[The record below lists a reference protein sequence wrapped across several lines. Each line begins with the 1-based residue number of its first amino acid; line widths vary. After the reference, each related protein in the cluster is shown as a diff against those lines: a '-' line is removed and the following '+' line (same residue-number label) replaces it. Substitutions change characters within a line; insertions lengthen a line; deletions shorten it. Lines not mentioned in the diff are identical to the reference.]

1 MIIRKLENFCTVDD
15 NFNPIFRVS
24 SRDVYGKKP
33 IEVGSYAGLLKAI
46 SIVSYYNRELH
57 LLFRGQKKEYLDRSN
72 KPMLRPSILS
82 YNQIVWKRVKSGKKG
97 VSYN

>member
-57 LLFRGQKKEYLDRSN
+57 LLFRGQKRNIWIEAT
-72 KPMLRPSILS
+72 
-82 YNQIVWKRVKSGKKG
+82 NQC
-97 VSYN
+97 